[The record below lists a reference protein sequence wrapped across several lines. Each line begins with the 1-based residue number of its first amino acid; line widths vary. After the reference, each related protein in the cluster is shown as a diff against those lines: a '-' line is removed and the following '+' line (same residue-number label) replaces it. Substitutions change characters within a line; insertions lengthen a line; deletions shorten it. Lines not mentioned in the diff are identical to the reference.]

1 MTEKQQIANYIKIM
15 KIIGKFG
22 KYTRL
27 YGQYD
32 KENNIVYI
40 SDGCCIFPIPS
51 EIYVENSIATKC
63 PMLMEIENSPSII
76 DLKKFILDTVND
88 SNAITCTMT
97 NILLNLG
104 KNGEEKLTHIYKCG
118 DEFGVVDKEYVEIMN
133 LLPPVLSAYNPIA
146 KNTKSPIVGYTETYY
161 TMGYAILPI
170 NCNFVDIM
178 AKLGFSKEN

>member
-15 KIIGKFG
+15 KIMGKFG

-32 KENNIVYI
+32 RENNIVYI

-63 PMLMEIENSPSII
+63 PMLMEIENSTI
-76 DLKKFILDTVND
+76 DLKKIILDTVND
-88 SNAITCTMT
+88 FNTVNCIMT
-97 NILLNLG
+97 TILVNLG
-104 KNGEEKLTHIYKCG
+104 KYNEEKLAHVYKCG
-118 DEFGVVDKEYVEIMN
+118 DKFGVVDKKYIEIMN
-133 LLPPVLSAYNPIA
+133 LLPYVLKDHNPIA
-146 KNTKSPIVGYTETYY
+146 KDTKSPIVGYTENYY

-170 NCNFVDIM
+170 YCDFVDIM
-178 AKLGFSKEN
+178 ARLGFSKEN